1 MTPPVPGNWGMQ
13 FSQHAAPVNAS
24 PFNQQ
29 AAQRNGPINVHQLG
43 WGVQFMGDQKAMH
56 SKSESLRRFSGQP
69 TDFSTWARH
78 MIDHMAMV
86 HPHWRQTLEWLAT
99 SEENLSFNRLASEIV
114 GPYDEAAS
122 ELAVKFEQV
131 QVNFLPE
138 RLYLRRKQLSGGVG
152 NHGNGFMMWR
162 RLHRNCVGSGEI
174 HDYVGTHKFSV
185 NTVAAISCTR

>member
-1 MTPPVPGNWGMQ
+1 
-13 FSQHAAPVNAS
+13 
-24 PFNQQ
+24 
-29 AAQRNGPINVHQLG
+29 
-43 WGVQFMGDQKAMH
+43 MGDQKAMH

-122 ELAVKFEQV
+122 DLAVKFEQV

-138 RLYLRRKQLSGGVG
+138 RLDLRR
-152 NHGNGFMMWR
+152 
-162 RLHRNCVGSGEI
+162 
-174 HDYVGTHKFSV
+174 
-185 NTVAAISCTR
+185 